1 MRSAEAVPHFIVV
14 RSLFAAMALLVLLC
28 PVDVVADPATV
39 TLDRSIE
46 AASEYNRELIQ
57 ARARIEEVQR
67 GDRIIIR
74 SRYLPHLSVTTTY
87 DVEPSATTLSGE
99 TEDEFGGRLEYA
111 QRLFEFGPNAT
122 QEIGLRADLR
132 QALFAYQDKLHEVH
146 ARVWQL
152 FHLIV
157 LQDEQI
163 QLRRESR
170 ENFMSTL
177 ERQQARFDKRLASEE
192 DKLNAELNVLNEDLA
207 INRLV
212 RQQFNNKM
220 ELLRLIGRPIG
231 AEVELEGETVPFPV
245 DQDEAVAMAL
255 RRDVGLAL
263 REEQLSEQQ
272 RLVTEVNW
280 EYSPDLSV
288 SAGFED
294 GRTDATINVDRRAGT
309 WGLDVESG
317 YDLKQ
322 EHDPGPEAEDPQWS
336 AQVEARM
343 PIFEGGSRIGQ
354 KRRERAKLERLMEE
368 IRDLRAGVDLRVR
381 QAFQSM
387 LEAEEQQRI
396 QEKRV
401 FIARRPLEINQYL
414 KDKGRADEAKLE
426 QVRDQFFKEQDN
438 LFDNQ
443 ANYINRQT
451 ELRRLMG
458 FVE

>member
-1 MRSAEAVPHFIVV
+1 MMRLVV
-14 RSLFAAMALLVLLC
+14 VTAATLLALLNAIVAE
-28 PVDVVADPATV
+28 PVTI

-46 AASEYNRELIQ
+46 AASQYNRELIQ
-57 ARARIEEVQR
+57 ARARVEEVQR
-67 GDRIIIR
+67 GDRIIVR

-87 DVEPSATTLSGE
+87 DVEPSATTLSGK
-99 TEDEFGGRLEYA
+99 TEEEFGGRVEYA

-132 QALFAYQDKLHEVH
+132 QALIAYQDKLHEVH
-146 ARVWQL
+146 ARTWQL
-152 FHLIV
+152 FHLVV

-163 QLRRESR
+163 QLRRDSR
-170 ENFMSTL
+170 DNFVSTL

-192 DKLNAELNVLNEDLA
+192 DRLNAELNVLNEDLA
-207 INRLV
+207 INKLV

-231 AEVELEGETVPFPV
+231 TELVLEGETVPFPV
-245 DQDEAVAMAL
+245 NQDEAVDIAL
-255 RRDVGLAL
+255 GRDVGLAL
-263 REEQLSEQQ
+263 RQEELREQQ
-272 RLVTEVNW
+272 RLVAEVNW
-280 EYSPDLSV
+280 EYSPDLSLAAAV
-288 SAGFED
+288 ED
-294 GRTDATINVDRRAGT
+294 GRTDAQINIDRQAGT

-317 YDLKQ
+317 YDLK
-322 EHDPGPEAEDPQWS
+322 EGDEAGPKADDPQWS
-336 AQVEARM
+336 AQIEARL
-343 PIFEGGSRIGQ
+343 PIFQGGSRIGQ
-354 KRRERAKLERLMEE
+354 KRRERTKLERIMEE

-401 FIARRPLEINQYL
+401 FIARRRFEINQYL

-426 QVRDQFFKEQDN
+426 QVRDQFFREQDN